1 MIHGRA
7 DRSGPITV
15 TDAIT
20 NHDISAAKSQWEG
33 LRDADDL
40 TIEHAQETA
49 MAFRFFENLLRGQA
63 AAIASDLRLG
73 AVSALDAPPE
83 RD

>member
-1 MIHGRA
+1 
-7 DRSGPITV
+7 V
-15 TDAIT
+15 NDAIT
-20 NHDISAAKSQWEG
+20 NHDISVAKSLWEG
-33 LRDADDL
+33 LRDEDDL

-73 AVSALDAPPE
+73 ATPVLEAPPE

>member
-1 MIHGRA
+1 M
-7 DRSGPITV
+7 

-20 NHDISAAKSQWEG
+20 NHDISVAKSMWEE

-63 AAIASDLRLG
+63 AAIATDLRLG
-73 AVSALDAPPE
+73 AIPVLEAPPE

>member
-1 MIHGRA
+1 M
-7 DRSGPITV
+7 

-20 NHDISAAKSQWEG
+20 NHDISVAKAMWEE

-63 AAIASDLRLG
+63 AAIATDLRLG
-73 AVSALDAPPE
+73 AIPVLEAPPE